1 MEIKVRALDTPEQKS
16 TQQIEQELLEKH
28 EQETNNETTEVKEV
42 VEEKKEEPQTQL
54 EFEDKKETT
63 ESVVDDTPV
72 EPAPEVIPPEISE
85 KDVLS
90 YIGKRYNKEI
100 TSLDELTAEREK
112 AEPLPEDVASYLKYK
127 KDTGRGIEDYANLQ
141 KDFSAMSPD
150 SLLREYIKTTEGEGL
165 DEEDIDSLM
174 EEFNYD
180 SEVDDEA
187 VVKKTKLAK
196 KRTIAK
202 AKKFFNEQ
210 KELYKQ
216 PLESRQVDDSNV
228 NQEELIEYRQYL
240 ESVKTQQEENKI
252 KRSWFLKKTDEVFTD
267 DFKGFD
273 FVLDDKTVTYSPG
286 EAAAIKKSNETPLN
300 FISKYLDDKGLIKDA
315 GGYHR
320 ALTIATNPD
329 KFAKFFYEQGKSNAT
344 EDVMRKTKN
353 INMTER
359 KTPEVTS
366 KAGFQVRA
374 VNPSSGRGLKIKSI
388 NKLK

>member
-28 EQETNNETTEVKEV
+28 EQQTNNETTEVKEV

-63 ESVVDDTPV
+63 ESVVNDTPV
-72 EPAPEVIPPEISE
+72 EEPKEVVPPEISE

-240 ESVKTQQEENKI
+240 ESVKTQQQENDI
-252 KRSWFLKKTDEVFTD
+252 KRNWFLKKTDEVFTD

-286 EAAAIKKSNETPLN
+286 DKTSIKKSNETPLN
-300 FISKYLDDKGLIKDA
+300 FISKYLDEKGLMKDA
-315 GGYHR
+315 KGYHR

-353 INMTER
+353 INMSER

-366 KAGFQVRA
+366 KSGFQVRA